1 MYTMSGHTTLHIPPA
16 TEAKIHQYLALLEA
30 TETREL
36 TPEERIE
43 AIRQMQ
49 QASRELFV
57 QALFTVNH
65 HRCTAP

>member
-1 MYTMSGHTTLHIPPA
+1 MSGHTTLHIPAA
-16 TEAKIHQYLALLEA
+16 TEAKIRQYLALLDA

-36 TPEERIE
+36 SPEERID

-65 HRCTAP
+65 HRRNAP